1 MKVGLGSDTTS
12 RWFIQT
18 LGDRVKQGLEVI
30 DVPTSNSTRD
40 LAIQIGVPVAD
51 LNDVREL
58 DLATDGPLYNALM
71 RENQNRTI
79 DDVIA
84 TATRRLWHRLR
95 SGNRDYQVPA
105 SPIPRPRKAG
115 MARRSMQSGK

>member
-58 DLATDGPLYNALM
+58 DLATDGADEINAIGQMIKGGAANLFW
-71 RENQNRTI
+71 EKI
-79 DDVIA
+79 IA
-84 TATRRLWHRLR
+84 C
-95 SGNRDYQVPA
+95 A
-105 SPIPRPRKAG
+105 SVGIC
-115 MARRSMQSGK
+115 